1 MRPISSEGRHRQ
13 GQMKLP
19 NIQNMIFHIHSH
31 KEKWSCVF
39 GLSPKSS
46 QSDSLLLE
54 HTFAKK
60 SFKEIRSKY
69 EPIWFCLLGCLSK
82 SILHSYS
89 HWSKWSS
96 GTGNTKGQQLNR
108 HQQPQQGRPVKCNVI
123 KERLAA
129 CLFICHNRRLVS
141 RLIIHRRAII
151 TPTSNHP
158 HRALES
164 FKGISAQFLTVFLE
178 NTSHA

>member
-1 MRPISSEGRHRQ
+1 MHCTWRFAPARNSRSFQGFTLNWQLLDRNATSLPQKSLESAGNLKLVRISRT
-13 GQMKLP
+13 
-19 NIQNMIFHIHSH
+19 
-31 KEKWSCVF
+31 
-39 GLSPKSS
+39 LSRR
-46 QSDSLLLE
+46 
-54 HTFAKK
+54 FI
-60 SFKEIRSKY
+60 SFTS
-69 EPIWFCLLGCLSK
+69 
-82 SILHSYS
+82 
-89 HWSKWSS
+89 
-96 GTGNTKGQQLNR
+96 GQQLNR

-164 FKGISAQFLTVFLE
+164 FKGISAQFLSVFLE
-178 NTSHA
+178 NTPHA